1 MASTVRKPFAKNDA
15 KMAADASKEAIVG
28 ALQTIMV
35 KPANIIDPS
44 ERSRVTNIVVN
55 RHAKMEVPA
64 WVQICAAAQLVLVG
78 PSVKSQK
85 QTLIEPGAAINKR
98 NGNARRGPT
107 RNGSGESGS
116 EPRNE
121 TRRSVET
128 GSGRNAGRRRRR
140 TAVNQFRSEKEGNS
154 FPTDT
159 GAQF

>member
-1 MASTVRKPFAKNDA
+1 MASTVRKEGECWKIMKPFAKNDA

-35 KPANIIDPS
+35 KPANI
-44 ERSRVTNIVVN
+44 NIVVN